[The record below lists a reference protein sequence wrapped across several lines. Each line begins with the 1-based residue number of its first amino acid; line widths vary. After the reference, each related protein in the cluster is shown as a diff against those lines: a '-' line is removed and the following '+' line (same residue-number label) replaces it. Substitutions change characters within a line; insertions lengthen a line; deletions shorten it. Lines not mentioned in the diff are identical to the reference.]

1 MAFMYGIDIFPFSSE
16 LKCSPRI
23 FERDMA
29 REVNLLQGCNDFCY
43 QEGSVVHQ

>member
-1 MAFMYGIDIFPFSSE
+1 MAFMCGIDIFPFSSG
-16 LKCSPRI
+16 LKCSRI

-29 REVNLLQGCNDFCY
+29 REVSLPQGCNDFCY

>member
-1 MAFMYGIDIFPFSSE
+1 MAFMCGINIFPFSSE

-29 REVNLLQGCNDFCY
+29 REVSLPQGRNDFCY
-43 QEGSVVHQ
+43 QEGSEVHQ